1 MKRRR
6 TKRLLLL
13 IASALVIL
21 SAAVFGLRQ
30 REYLVIRN
38 QETGE
43 TYVRV
48 PVETGDKLN
57 FGWEHSFEHIPWNE
71 YYEVEKDGSFL
82 LNTISVAGFG
92 AGIPAEMDCTYR
104 YEDGLIYMDDIGSE
118 FPRFNWINSQ
128 TALKEI
134 GLNGRL
140 LIRGE
145 DMPHHEKMV
154 LCIEQGKE
162 DMK

>member
-6 TKRLLLL
+6 TKFTLLL

-21 SAAVFGLRQ
+21 SAAAFGLRQ
-30 REYLVIRN
+30 
-38 QETGE
+38 
-43 TYVRV
+43 
-48 PVETGDKLN
+48 
-57 FGWEHSFEHIPWNE
+57 
-71 YYEVEKDGSFL
+71 
-82 LNTISVAGFG
+82 
-92 AGIPAEMDCTYR
+92 R

-154 LCIEQGKE
+154 LCIE
-162 DMK
+162 